1 MRKLTESEK
10 RRKEAA
16 KNICKILSNETSVIA
31 KPLSSVDI
39 LNIPNSVESKIRS
52 WIKKYKGK
60 SEIYGSAAI
69 STHSIHARRPSD
81 LDIVIDNPSH
91 AARSLSSL
99 MRDSGIKVK
108 VIPNPTWGSYVVQ
121 VQNKKGEFVD
131 ALDIHPIEGHYEK
144 FDLYGSSKK
153 PFTKK
158 GITIQRASDQLLRK
172 ANAITQRRKDG
183 SLGAPPHRELKDT
196 IDFITTSK
204 LLLSSMEVKSKA
216 ELARVKKVRKELKIW
231 ETHLAKIRGDKK
243 KKKII
248 KVKPISE
255 TRKRMF
261 VDASIKM
268 SDMNIDDIIFENG
281 EKISVRGRSP
291 IKKVSKRDL
300 TDRQRMYQYG
310 DKYRVTGDDIRKMAK
325 NMFESY
331 I

>member
-16 KNICKILSNETSVIA
+16 RNICKILSNETSVIA

-39 LNIPNSVESKIRS
+39 LNIPNSVEARVRK
-52 WIKKYKGK
+52 WIKKYKGR
-60 SEIYGSAAI
+60 SEIYGSAAM

-183 SLGAPPHRELKDT
+183 SLGASPHRELKDT
-196 IDFITTSK
+196 VDFITTSK

-216 ELARVKKVRKELKIW
+216 ELARVKKVKKELRVW
-231 ETHLAKIRGDKK
+231 ETHLSKIRGDKK
-243 KKKII
+243 KKKIV

-255 TRKRMF
+255 TRKSKF
-261 VDASIKM
+261 IAASERM
-268 SDMNIDDIIFENG
+268 SDVDIDNIVFENG
-281 EKISVRGRSP
+281 GKITVRERPS
-291 IKKVSKRDL
+291 IKKVSKKGL
-300 TDRQRMYQYG
+300 SISQGMYQYG
-310 DKYRVTGDDIRKMAK
+310 DKYRVTEGDMKKMAK
-325 NMFESY
+325 NMFENY

>member
-16 KNICKILSNETSVIA
+16 RNICKILSNEKSIIA

-39 LNIPNSVESKIRS
+39 INIPNSVESKIRS
-52 WIKKYKGK
+52 WIKKYRGS

-216 ELARVKKVRKELKIW
+216 ELARVKKVREELKIW
-231 ETHLAKIRGDKK
+231 ETYLGKIRGDKK
-243 KKKII
+243 KKGIVKI
-248 KVKPISE
+248 KPISK
-255 TRKRMF
+255 TRKSRF
-261 VDASIKM
+261 IDASERM
-268 SDMNIDDIIFENG
+268 SDVDIDNIVFENG
-281 EKISVRGRSP
+281 GKITLRERP
-291 IKKVSKRDL
+291 TIKKVSKRGL
-300 TDRQRMYQYG
+300 TTHQRMNHYR
-310 DKYRVTGDDIRKMAK
+310 DDYRVTEEDVKRMAK
-325 NMFESY
+325 NMIKNY